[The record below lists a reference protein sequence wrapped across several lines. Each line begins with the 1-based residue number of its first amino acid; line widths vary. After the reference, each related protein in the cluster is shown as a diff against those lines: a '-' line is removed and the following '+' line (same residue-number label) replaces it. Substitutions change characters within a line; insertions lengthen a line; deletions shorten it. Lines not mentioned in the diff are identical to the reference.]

1 MKIDEKKEFLT
12 DEKIK
17 DFIKKLASGS
27 PAPGGGA
34 ASALTGAEGVALLIM
49 VTNFTIG
56 RDRYREF
63 EEDNLMMREKAN
75 EILSEFLL
83 GIDKDKEAYY
93 KLSEAFKMPKNTEEE
108 KKLRRNEISK
118 EAISAGLA
126 PLRIMEIGVNGLKIA
141 KGLIKKSNPNLID
154 DVYVGAIHLKASIDG
169 AGRNVDANI
178 PFIDDEN
185 KAEEIKEK
193 CKKYKDEA
201 EMLFKDIIAE
211 QK

>member
-1 MKIDEKKEFLT
+1 MKIDEKNEFLT

-63 EEDNLMMREKAN
+63 EEDNLMMREKAKG
-75 EILSEFLL
+75 ILSEFLL

-93 KLSEAFKMPKNTEEE
+93 KLSEAFKLPKNTEEQ

-118 EAISAGLA
+118 EAISAGLT

-141 KGLIKKSNPNLID
+141 KGLINKSNPNLID

-169 AGRNVDANI
+169 ARRNVDANI

-201 EMLFKDIIAE
+201 ETLFKDIMA
-211 QK
+211 

>member
-1 MKIDEKKEFLT
+1 MKIDEKNEFLT

-63 EEDNLMMREKAN
+63 EEDNLMMREKAKG
-75 EILSEFLL
+75 ILSEFLL

-93 KLSEAFKMPKNTEEE
+93 KLSEAFKLPKNTEEQ

-126 PLRIMEIGVNGLKIA
+126 PLRIMEIGVDALKIA
-141 KGLIKKSNPNLID
+141 KALIKKSNPNLIG

-169 AGRNVDANI
+169 ARRNVDANI

-185 KAEEIKEK
+185 IAEEIKEK
-193 CKKYKDEA
+193 CKKFIDEA
-201 EMLFKDIIAE
+201 EMLFKEIMV
-211 QK
+211 

>member
-27 PAPGGGA
+27 SAPGGGA

-118 EAISAGLA
+118 EAICAGLA
-126 PLRIMEIGVNGLKIA
+126 PLHIMEIGTHGLKIA
-141 KGLIKKSNPNLID
+141 KGLINKSNPNLID

-169 AGRNVDANI
+169 ARRNVDANI

-193 CKKYKDEA
+193 CKKFKDEA
-201 EMLFKDIIAE
+201 ETLFKDIIAE